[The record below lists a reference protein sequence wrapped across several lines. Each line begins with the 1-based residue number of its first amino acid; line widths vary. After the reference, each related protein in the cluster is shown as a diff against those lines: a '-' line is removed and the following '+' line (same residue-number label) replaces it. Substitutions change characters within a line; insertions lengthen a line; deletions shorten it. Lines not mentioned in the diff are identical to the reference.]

1 MIRAADSSKSAKIVL
16 ANIGNWHHIYI
27 GIGIYV
33 VRMHRYGLKIIMH
46 EKMLGIIYN
55 HWVPS
60 EVLYFGA
67 LLLF

>member
-33 VRMHRYGLKIIMH
+33 VRYAQIWF
-46 EKMLGIIYN
+46 EDYN
-55 HWVPS
+55 ARKDAWDH
-60 EVLYFGA
+60 L
-67 LLLF
+67 